1 MGWET
6 NINKLVVSDM
16 TYSTITSDEMQT
28 NEPAKPLMP
37 ATMDDVQY
45 LQTALD
51 IQSTR
56 FQSLTTQVESDRLNT
71 MNVVN
76 ATKNDMNMLH
86 ERMFALETRINTSE
100 SIRIPHFI
108 DFKVED
114 MKKYYEEAL
123 AESKRFTNELMD
135 EIQKLADERK
145 KLISALK
152 FEKDWE
158 A

>member
-86 ERMFALETRINTSE
+86 ERMFALETKINTSE